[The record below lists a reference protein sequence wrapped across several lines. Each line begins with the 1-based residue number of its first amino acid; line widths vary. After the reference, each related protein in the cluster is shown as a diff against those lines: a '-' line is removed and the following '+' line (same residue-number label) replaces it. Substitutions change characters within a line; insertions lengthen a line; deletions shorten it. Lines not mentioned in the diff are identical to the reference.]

1 MFTDIVGYTA
11 LMGRD
16 EQMALAMLKKNREVQ
31 KPVIEEFDGKYIK
44 ELGDGIMA
52 SFNSVSDAVNAAVKI
67 QKISNA
73 EKAFQLRIGIHLGEV
88 VFENEDVFGDGVNIA
103 SRIQAISNPGSIFI
117 SESVNNN
124 ISNKNEIRSRFV
136 KQEILKNV
144 KEPIRIY
151 EVVGSF
157 ADEHS
162 QSAVMAPF
170 QKSLEN
176 SIAVLPLLNLSN
188 DGEQEY
194 FCDGISEEIMN
205 ALAQLKNLRV
215 MARTSAF
222 SFKGKNLDGRE
233 IGKLLNVKTLLEGSV
248 RKSGNR
254 VRIITQLINVD
265 DGSQLWSNR
274 YDHEL
279 KDIFTIQEDIA
290 QQVATSLKGFLTSEE
305 KVFIRRPETIIEA
318 YEYFLKGRQF
328 FHRLLLNEAEEMFKK
343 AIELDTEYS
352 LAYTGVA
359 DLHSWRYE
367 WEGGKKSDLEIAEK
381 NSITALS
388 LAPNMAESHLSR
400 GYVLSLG
407 KRYDE
412 AEQEFGEAI
421 KLNSNSFDAYY
432 FYGRA
437 CFARGH
443 IDKSAEM
450 FLKASEVRREDF
462 QSLLLYAQCLKMLGR
477 GNTEE
482 IIRTGIARARR
493 QLKLN
498 PQDRRALSLGST
510 CLYDIGEKTEAFQ
523 WIDLALKLY
532 PGDAGVLFN
541 GACLFA
547 KHGNK
552 EKALSLLELAFSKG
566 FGNKNWIANDMDY
579 DTLRN
584 EPRFKKLLSS

>member
-1 MFTDIVGYTA
+1 
-11 LMGRD
+11 
-16 EQMALAMLKKNREVQ
+16 
-31 KPVIEEFDGKYIK
+31 
-44 ELGDGIMA
+44 
-52 SFNSVSDAVNAAVKI
+52 
-67 QKISNA
+67 
-73 EKAFQLRIGIHLGEV
+73 
-88 VFENEDVFGDGVNIA
+88 
-103 SRIQAISNPGSIFI
+103 
-117 SESVNNN
+117 
-124 ISNKNEIRSRFV
+124 
-136 KQEILKNV
+136 
-144 KEPIRIY
+144 
-151 EVVGSF
+151 
-157 ADEHS
+157 
-162 QSAVMAPF
+162 
-170 QKSLEN
+170 
-176 SIAVLPLLNLSN
+176 
-188 DGEQEY
+188 
-194 FCDGISEEIMN
+194 
-205 ALAQLKNLRV
+205 

-222 SFKGKNLDGRE
+222 SFKGKILDVRE

-290 QQVATSLKGFLTSEE
+290 QQVAAALKGFLTSEE
-305 KVFIRRPETIIEA
+305 KAFIRRPETIIEA

-343 AIELDTEYS
+343 AIELDSEYS
-352 LAYTGVA
+352 LAYTGLA
-359 DLHSWRYE
+359 DLHSWWYE
-367 WEGGKKSDLEIAEK
+367 WEGAKQSDLEIAEK
-381 NSITALS
+381 NSIMAIS

-437 CFARGH
+437 SFAQGH

-462 QSLLLYAQCLKMLGR
+462 QSVLLYAQCLKILER

-482 IIRTGIARARR
+482 IIRNGIARARR
-493 QLKLN
+493 QLKFN
-498 PQDRRALSLGST
+498 PQDRRVLSLGST

-547 KHGNK
+547 KDGNK

-566 FGNKNWIANDMDY
+566 FGNKKWIENDTDY
-579 DTLRN
+579 DTLRD
-584 EPRFKKLLSS
+584 EPRFKKLLSQS